1 MTFEGVV
8 KRVSPTL
15 KKITRKLNGHHS
27 FFDDDDLYQEAL
39 VHLWN
44 TYTMGTIEDK
54 TDSYILQGCYY
65 FLKNYLRKVHERVI
79 VVSLN
84 DPVGEDNKMLE
95 EILSFESTMPFDYI
109 ESKLHAEAVIK
120 RSCLNVREKEILSL
134 LMEGMTMR
142 EIGGRLGISHVM
154 VVKIKNRISEKYM
167 QSHVSS
173 SNSKVHMAA

>member
-15 KKITRKLNGHHS
+15 KKIARKLNGHHS

-44 TYTMGTIEDK
+44 TYTLGTLEDK

-65 FLKNYLRKVHERVI
+65 YLKNYLRKVREKMI

-84 DPVGEDNKMLE
+84 DPVGEDNKLLE
-95 EILSFESTMPFDYI
+95 EIVASEDATSFDYL
-109 ESKLHAEAVIK
+109 EGKLYAEAAIK
-120 RSCLNVREKEILSL
+120 QSCLSAREQEVLSL
-134 LMEGMTMR
+134 LMEGMTVR
-142 EIGGRLGISHVM
+142 ETGSRLGMSHVM
-154 VVKIKNRISEKYM
+154 VIKIKNKISEKYM
-167 QSHVSS
+167 HFHASS
-173 SNSKVHMAA
+173 SHSMAA

>member
-15 KKITRKLNGHHS
+15 KRITRKLNGRHS

-44 TYTMGTIEDK
+44 TYTMGVIEDK

-65 FLKNYLRKVHERVI
+65 YLKNYLRKVRERVI

-84 DPVGEDNKMLE
+84 DPAGEDNKLLE
-95 EILSFESTMPFDYI
+95 EILSSEGTSSFDYL
-109 ESKLHAEAVIK
+109 EGKLYAEAAIK
-120 RSCLNVREKEILSL
+120 QSCLSAREQEVLSL
-134 LMEGMTMR
+134 LMEGMTVR
-142 EIGGRLGISHVM
+142 ETGSRLGISHVM
-154 VVKIKNRISEKYM
+154 VIKIKNKVSEKYM
-167 QSHVSS
+167 HFHASS
-173 SNSKVHMAA
+173 SNSMAA